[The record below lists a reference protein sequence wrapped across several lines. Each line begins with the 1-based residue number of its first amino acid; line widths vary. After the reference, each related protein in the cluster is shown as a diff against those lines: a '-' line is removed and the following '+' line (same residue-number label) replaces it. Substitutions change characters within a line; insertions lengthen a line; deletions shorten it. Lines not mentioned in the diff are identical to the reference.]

1 MGGNNFMSDAV
12 TGLLIRWGQG
22 DKQALDELLPLAYD
36 ELRRLARKHLRG
48 DAGRMSLQ
56 PTMLLHEAYLK
67 LAGLHDAKFEN
78 RARFFAMSATIM
90 RNILVDHVRERIA
103 AKRGGGKFK
112 ISLSQAEE
120 ARTEPDFELLALDDA
135 LKKLSAS
142 YPQHAHVVELRYF
155 SGFNVD
161 ETAQALGMSP
171 STVHRHW
178 NFAKAWLKRELA
190 GKVDKI
196 HV

>member
-1 MGGNNFMSDAV
+1 M
-12 TGLLIRWGQG
+12 GQG
-22 DKQALDELLPLAYD
+22 DKQALNELLPIAYE

-67 LAGLHDAKFEN
+67 LVGLHDPKFEN
-78 RARFFAMSATIM
+78 RARFFAMSSTVM

-103 AKRGGGKFK
+103 SKRGGGQFK

-120 ARTEPDFELLALDDA
+120 AGIEPDFDLLALDNA
-135 LKKLSAS
+135 LKKLSAV
-142 YPQHAHVVELRYF
+142 YPEHAQVVELRYF
-155 SGFNVD
+155 SGFTVE
-161 ETAQALGMSP
+161 ETAQALAISP
-171 STVHRHW
+171 ATVHRHW

-190 GKVDKI
+190 GVETGSA
-196 HV
+196 